1 MNAGVI
7 EGFFGRPWDWSARL
21 SCIDCL
27 RDSGYQF
34 YVYAPKANAFL
45 RRRWREPMDDET
57 LRHLSALSVRGAA
70 NEISIGVGLTP
81 FEIYLNYDTNARAA
95 LRSKVLQINET
106 GITMLCIL
114 FDDMRGDVAGLP
126 SLQAAIVADIC
137 AWSTAKHFIV
147 CPTYYSYDPRLAKV
161 FGSPP
166 QTYLRDFGSLIDP
179 QIDIFWTGEKVISD
193 GYSADHLIEVAT
205 QLRRKPFI
213 WDNSISN
220 DSKIRTDHLYL
231 DPAAR
236 GWELPADLVAGLAI
250 NPMNQAYLTR
260 IALCRFQPLLAQE
273 PASADHARN
282 LCGPTLAAQLQLDSE
297 LFQEI
302 GLSQLDADTRHQLLT
317 RYESTDSNPYA
328 KEVVGWLRNE
338 YLFDP
343 LCLTT

>member
-114 FDDMRGDVAGLP
+114 
-126 SLQAAIVADIC
+126 
-137 AWSTAKHFIV
+137 
-147 CPTYYSYDPRLAKV
+147 
-161 FGSPP
+161 
-166 QTYLRDFGSLIDP
+166 
-179 QIDIFWTGEKVISD
+179 
-193 GYSADHLIEVAT
+193 
-205 QLRRKPFI
+205 
-213 WDNSISN
+213 
-220 DSKIRTDHLYL
+220 
-231 DPAAR
+231 
-236 GWELPADLVAGLAI
+236 
-250 NPMNQAYLTR
+250 
-260 IALCRFQPLLAQE
+260 
-273 PASADHARN
+273 
-282 LCGPTLAAQLQLDSE
+282 
-297 LFQEI
+297 
-302 GLSQLDADTRHQLLT
+302 
-317 RYESTDSNPYA
+317 
-328 KEVVGWLRNE
+328 
-338 YLFDP
+338 
-343 LCLTT
+343 